1 MLGYG
6 NPESVNRRV
15 GIVDVD
21 MAGMTMKKQIERDT
35 GPTRIWLQIMPFCNA
50 VARHHLC
57 NEWSE
62 WRFSARIAQRAI
74 QSV

>member
-15 GIVDVD
+15 GIVNVD
-21 MAGMTMKKQIERDT
+21 MAGVAMKKQIERNT
-35 GPTRIWLQIMPFCNA
+35 CSACIRLQIMSACNA
-50 VARHHLC
+50 ILLHHLR
-57 NEWSE
+57 NEWSK
-62 WRFSARIAQRAI
+62 WRLSAGVPQGAI